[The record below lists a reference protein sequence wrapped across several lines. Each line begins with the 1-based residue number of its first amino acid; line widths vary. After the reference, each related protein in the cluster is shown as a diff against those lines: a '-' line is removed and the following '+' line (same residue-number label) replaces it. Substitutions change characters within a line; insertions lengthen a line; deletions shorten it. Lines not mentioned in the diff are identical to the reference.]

1 LYAERSSLNTHIK
14 TPMKLTRE
22 EMDAEEELDIQVQ
35 SWCLKR
41 RRLACH
47 LSQRQLAAL
56 AHVSRGE
63 VQHLEHGRHGMREG
77 TKLRLSLALNTSVV
91 EMDAEVARVKQEWK
105 DAKAAKKSDEA

>member
-1 LYAERSSLNTHIK
+1 MN
-14 TPMKLTRE
+14 LTRE
-22 EMDAEEELDIQVQ
+22 EMDREEQQHLEVQ
-35 SWCLKR
+35 SWCLKK

-47 LSQRQLAAL
+47 LSQKQLAEK

-77 TKLRLSLALNTSVV
+77 TKLRLSLALGTSVL

-105 DAKAAKKSDEA
+105 DGQAQKKSIKA